1 MRTGTRSGSTSR
13 VPCYRDRGDRRPVL
27 GAERLAERPIPQL
40 HTICAPLTVS
50 SPAPDTAYKK
60 AAAAPA
66 APPNASE
73 TISGPFA
80 GRGNGG

>member
-13 VPCYRDRGDRRPVL
+13 VPCYRRPRRRPVL
-27 GAERLAERPIPQL
+27 GAERLAERPIPQV

-60 AAAAPA
+60 AAAAAA